1 MDIPTVLTRKFNAQ
15 WILEGDNYDGL
26 IWLDDSEKPTKK
38 QLEDLY
44 PIVVE
49 EIQAEIKAKEAKR
62 QAVLDKLGLTA
73 EDVSALGIQL
83 NL

>member
-73 EDVSALGIQL
+73 EDVSALGI
-83 NL
+83 